1 MNAKRSL
8 DQVKK
13 KLLDRKKEL
22 EEILLSLASE
32 KIDTDPGQDI
42 GDQVASAVSQV
53 LRDSLE
59 SNEAE
64 EYKRV
69 MRALKAIDE
78 DNYGTCVD
86 CGLPISEKRLT
97 VYPYASRCISCQ
109 EAFEK

>member
-69 MRALKAIDE
+69 MRALKAINE

-86 CGLPISEKRLT
+86 CELPISEKRLT
-97 VYPYASRCISCQ
+97 VYPYASRCIACQ
-109 EAFEK
+109 EAYEK